1 VPSDTGSS
9 RGDTPKKHVQVAL
22 QTLARVVQML
32 YFESTYTCLMN
43 LSQRWQQ
50 TRQGFHPTFWV
61 ANVLELFERF
71 AFYGSK
77 AVLTVFLAN
86 KVGLADEAGTL
97 AGLFS
102 GVIYSLPIV
111 AGVFVDKYGFKKT
124 LIACFFIFCVGYFL
138 IGLGGM
144 AWGATIVQQVGA
156 KPYMIAFL
164 LLTAVGGSL
173 IKPCIVGTVARTST
187 DDSRALGFSIYYTLV
202 NIGGAIGPMIAMT
215 VRENIGIEFVLVM
228 SSITSGLLLLGTMLF
243 FNEPQAAADES
254 EKRTF
259 TKVFADMILVFGNLK
274 FILFLVIFSG
284 FWIMFWQIFYLL
296 PFYTT
301 DVLKYDRFEVI
312 ETVDAWGVIIFTI
325 PMTALVKK
333 WKPFTAMT
341 IGFLIASV
349 AWIFVG
355 ASTTIL
361 LTVIGIAIYALGE
374 ATQAPRFYEYVSSLA
389 PKDQIGTF
397 MGFAFLPVAIGSFS
411 AGKVADVLRLGYM
424 NTNPSMMWYVVSGI
438 GFGAVAL
445 MILYDRLNPWIDRAE
460 QQLGRVLPVILFA
473 LYGLAAYRYDYWA
486 LVGLLVASA
495 AISFLYSPAERNRS
509 FMAYSILSI
518 FLHALFFFVIL

>member
-1 VPSDTGSS
+1 M
-9 RGDTPKKHVQVAL
+9 
-22 QTLARVVQML
+22 TLA
-32 YFESTYTCLMN
+32 
-43 LSQRWQQ
+43 QRWQEIR
-50 TRQGFHPTFWV
+50 TGFHPTFWV

-77 AVLTVFLAN
+77 AVLTFFLAN
-86 KVGLADEAGTL
+86 KVGLANEAGTL

-144 AWGATIVQQVGA
+144 AWGGALVQSVGA
-156 KPYMIAFL
+156 KPYMIAVL

-173 IKPCIVGTVARTST
+173 IKPCIVGTVARTSMEGT
-187 DDSRALGFSIYYTLV
+187 RALGFSIYYTLV
-202 NIGGAIGPMIAMT
+202 NLGGAIGPMIALT
-215 VRENIGIEFVLVM
+215 VRENIGIEFVLIM
-228 SSITSGLLLLGTMLF
+228 SSITSGLLLLGTVLF
-243 FNEPQAAADES
+243 FNEPQVSSDEA

-259 TKVFADMILVFGNLK
+259 TKVFEDMILVFGNLK

-301 DVLKYDRFEVI
+301 DILKYSRFEII

-333 WKPFTAMT
+333 WKPFTAMI
-341 IGFLIASV
+341 IGFVIASV

-355 ASTTIL
+355 VGTTIL
-361 LTVIGIAIYALGE
+361 LTVIGIGIYAMGE

-411 AGKVADVLRLGYM
+411 AGKVADTLRLGYM
-424 NTNPSMMWYVVSGI
+424 ATDPSIMWYVVSGI
-438 GFGAVAL
+438 GFGSVVL
-445 MILYDRLNPWIDRAE
+445 MILYDQFNSWIDLAE
-460 QQLGRVLPVILFA
+460 QRFGSALPLILIGIYA
-473 LYGLAAYRYDYWA
+473 LAAYRHDYWV
-486 LVGLLVASA
+486 LLGLTSASV
-495 AISFLYSPAERNRS
+495 AISFTYPTEARRRS
-509 FMAYSILSI
+509 LMAFSILSI
-518 FLHALFFFVIL
+518 FLHALIFFVIL